1 MDPGTAVAVT
11 TLSAKYYKNAQS
23 ARDEIKFFANELEDF
38 GRLMRKFPEMA
49 DRSSKLPMAA
59 SLDASIR
66 QAFSDL
72 KTLESKLVPGKGAK
86 AMRRFGMRA
95 WKWPFSKSE
104 VEQWVAR
111 FQRLEEKANFALNI
125 DLTPLVID
133 VNANITE
140 LQQGQEASEQE
151 RLLAKLPLARN
162 ASFDS
167 WDRQHES
174 LCIEDTRV
182 ELLQRLRDWGTAHPK
197 PLYWLSGMAGTG
209 KSTIARTLAHYF
221 QSIGTLGGSFF
232 FSRSSGEANNAVNFV
247 GTLARHLANRSLKL
261 RRSVCEAIS
270 THEDVTRQGLRNQWK
285 ELILTPLSSTRPQ
298 LEGRT
303 TLNLVIDALDECGSD
318 EDIETILQLCVEVK
332 DLKEVDLGI
341 FITSRPEV
349 TIRLGFDAIPDIIH
363 QKLDLRDMPRYLVEH
378 DLSVLLE
385 REFRLI
391 SIKHKLPGWPKH
403 EEIRSLVQQS
413 DCLFIYATTACR
425 YIGELDKDPEERL
438 SEVLGSGSTRGG
450 NTARLDL
457 MYMQVLTSSLITDRS
472 ETDITETCDRFKQVV
487 GSIVTL
493 FDEFSIC
500 GLAGLL
506 GVSDKRVEQSLCRL
520 HSVLNIPK
528 DVESSIRLLH
538 PSFRDYL
545 LDKKRSDAR
554 FCVDRGLK
562 HEDLAKHCLRVM
574 STGLKRNMGHL
585 TTPGSPPHDAKR
597 EHLNTQLPK
606 HVQYA
611 CQYWV
616 DHLKDIKADSGTKHS
631 FPNDGD
637 IQSFFQKDFLHWLEA
652 MSLMAKMSQAV
663 LLITRLEDLLVPGSN
678 DILLAT
684 VEDARRFIFS
694 NRAIIEKAPLQTYAS
709 ALVFC
714 PKESFVRQWYL
725 DQLPTWLIRNPA
737 VEDRWGNCVQTLDL
751 GSWTGYPPSMAF
763 SSDGKYL
770 ASTLANGET
779 HIWKT
784 ATGALHSTLA
794 GYEPEIAAIEFLQN
808 GILAS
813 IYRDGTLRMFDP
825 VTGVICRI
833 IERPKDYGVPLESSE
848 GPVPSLSILPGG
860 DLAILSP
867 KGDVWIWSWERN
879 SWLKRSIPGIIIA
892 RLCGCLSDGTLVVI
906 ISRGVMCVEV
916 CLWNSLTDTVQSL
929 TTNSDR
935 LVMGSPWY
943 LRVAVSSLNVIA
955 WGTEE
960 ESIELY
966 DAGAGSLSELMQGH
980 RRCHVTALR
989 FSPDGRSLVSG
1000 DSDRNLRL
1008 WDLSMQA
1015 DSLVDTPI
1023 SDVDFAAFS
1032 PDGTHLAAMS
1042 RQNGTIQLY
1051 SFPLKAEPNSREAK
1065 KADITSIDISPT
1077 GKQVAA
1083 CTFGDVIHI
1092 YNTGSEALE
1101 HSLLGHLRYIHATA
1115 FSQDGQQLASAS
1127 RDKSI
1132 RLWFPKTGAS
1142 GKVVSGIPGLDY
1154 IRVLTFSPNGKHLVS
1169 GDYYGKTLLLDAE
1182 SGALNHVFEL
1192 ESIVDAITF
1201 SSDGRKIACAGS
1213 HRARAIKVWNTST
1226 GNLLHEVGGSEPSE
1240 QLEVEVAIS
1249 PNGKYLSYSLGE
1261 AVVIYGMEAEEKR
1274 DLPDALSH
1282 ELNSSVFSRD
1292 NKSLATCRHNG
1303 EIKLWDVA
1311 TAQLIGVS
1319 PIEAWARRLSFAAEG
1334 NFLESEYGYIPI
1346 RYLQD
1351 NSSGD
1356 SSATLTHWRYS
1367 PHDRWIMEGAR
1378 KMLWIPPA
1386 YSSDTRRIAHYAG
1399 LFAFTH
1405 GSWIAFLGLKQG
1417 EVVTDMQE

>member
-1 MDPGTAVAVT
+1 MDPGTAVAVA
-11 TLSAKYYKNAQS
+11 TLSAKVASTIWEYYKIAQS
-23 ARDEIKFFANELEDF
+23 ARDEIKLFANELEDL

-49 DRSSKLPMAA
+49 HRSSKLPMAA
-59 SLDASIR
+59 SLDTSIR
-66 QAFSDL
+66 QALSDL
-72 KTLESKLVPGKGAK
+72 ETLESKLVPGKGTK
-86 AMRRFGMRA
+86 AMRRFGIRA

-104 VEQWVAR
+104 VEQWVTR
-111 FQRLEEKANFALNI
+111 FQRLEEKANFALNM

-133 VNANITE
+133 INANITD
-140 LQQGQEASEQE
+140 LRQGQEASEQE
-151 RLLAKLPLARN
+151 RLLATLPLARN
-162 ASFDS
+162 AAFDS
-167 WDRQHES
+167 WDRQHDS

-182 ELLQRLRDWGTAHPK
+182 ELLQRLRDWDAAHPK

-209 KSTIARTLAHYF
+209 KSTIARTLAHHF

-270 THEDVTRQGLRNQWK
+270 THEDVTRQGLRNQWN
-285 ELILTPLSSTRPQ
+285 ELILAPLSSTQGQ

-303 TLNLVIDALDECGSD
+303 TLNFVIDALDECGSD

-363 QKLDLRDMPRYLVEH
+363 QKLDLRDVPRYLVEH

-391 SIKHKLPGWPKH
+391 SIKHKLPSWPTQKD
-403 EEIRSLVQQS
+403 IGSLVQQS

-438 SEVLGSGSTRGG
+438 SEVLGSGPTRGG
-450 NTARLDL
+450 NTARLDF
-457 MYMQVLTSSLITDRS
+457 MYTQVLTGSLITDRS
-472 ETDITETCDRFKQVV
+472 KTDITETCDRFKQVV

-506 GVSDKRVEQSLCRL
+506 VISDKRIEQSLCRL
-520 HSVLNIPK
+520 HSILNIPK

-545 LDKKRSDAR
+545 LDKKRSDER

-562 HEDLAKHCLRVM
+562 HEELADRCLRVM

-597 EHLNTQLPK
+597 EYLNTQLPK
-606 HVQYA
+606 QLQYA

-616 DHLKDIKADSGTKHS
+616 DHLEGIRADSGTKHS
-631 FPNDGD
+631 FPNNRD

-652 MSLMAKMSQAV
+652 MSLVAKMSQAV
-663 LLITRLEDLLVPGSN
+663 LLITRLEDLLGSSSN

-684 VEDARRFIFS
+684 VKDARRFIFS
-694 NRAIIEKAPLQTYAS
+694 NRAIIEKAPLQTYTS

-725 DQLPTWLIRNPA
+725 DQMPTWLIRKPA

-751 GSWTGYPPSMAF
+751 GSWAPGPPSMAF

-770 ASTLANGET
+770 ASTLFNGET
-779 HIWKT
+779 RIWKP
-784 ATGALHSTLA
+784 ATGALHSTHA
-794 GYEPEIAAIEFLQN
+794 RYEPGIAAIEFLQN
-808 GILAS
+808 GTLAS
-813 IYRDGTLRMFDP
+813 MYRDGTLRMLDP
-825 VTGVICRI
+825 VTGVICRM
-833 IERPKDYGVPLESSE
+833 IERPILDYKVPLSSSE
-848 GPVPSLSILPGG
+848 DPIPALSILPGG

-867 KGDVWIWSWERN
+867 EGDVRIWSWERN

-892 RLCGCLSDGTLVVI
+892 RLCGCLSDGTLVVGI
-906 ISRGVMCVEV
+906 LREGACVEL
-916 CLWNSLTDTVQSL
+916 CLWNSLTGRVQSL
-929 TTNSDR
+929 TTARDW
-935 LVMGSPWY
+935 P
-943 LRVAVSSLNVIA
+943 VAVSSLNVIA
-955 WGTEE
+955 WVTEE
-960 ESIELY
+960 WSIELY

-980 RRCHVTALR
+980 PLCFVTALR
-989 FSPDGRSLVSG
+989 FSPDGRSLVSC
-1000 DSDRNLRL
+1000 DYDRNLRS
-1008 WDLSMQA
+1008 WDLSTQA

-1023 SDVDFAAFS
+1023 SEVDFAAFS
-1032 PDGTHLAAMS
+1032 PDGKHLAAMS
-1042 RQNGTIQLY
+1042 RHNGTIQLY
-1051 SFPLKAEPNSREAK
+1051 SFPLKDEPNSREVK
-1065 KADITSIDISPT
+1065 KADIRFIDISPT

-1083 CTFGDVIHI
+1083 CNFGDMIHI
-1092 YNTGSEALE
+1092 YNTGSETLE
-1101 HSLLGHLRYIHATA
+1101 HSLLGHSGSVYIIA

-1127 RDKSI
+1127 SDQSI

-1142 GKVVSGIPGLDY
+1142 GKVVSGISGLNS
-1154 IRVLTFSPNGKHLVS
+1154 IRVLTFSPNAKHLVS
-1169 GDYYGKTLLLDAE
+1169 GNRFGKIMLLDAE
-1182 SGALNHVFEL
+1182 SGALNHIFEL
-1192 ESIVDAITF
+1192 ESMLDAITL
-1201 SSDGRKIACAGS
+1201 SSDGRKIACAES
-1213 HRARAIKVWNTST
+1213 HGARAIGVWNTST
-1226 GNLLHEVGGSEPSE
+1226 GKLLHEVRGLRPSV
-1240 QLEVEVAIS
+1240 QVAAAIS
-1249 PNGKYLSYSLGE
+1249 PNGKYLSYSLGDT
-1261 AVVIYGMEAEEKR
+1261 ALVIYDMGAEEKR
-1274 DLPDALSH
+1274 DLPDTLSDG
-1282 ELNSSVFSRD
+1282 LSSSVFSRN
-1292 NKSLATCRHNG
+1292 NKSLATCRQRDG
-1303 EIKLWDVA
+1303 KIKVWDVA

-1319 PIEAWARRLSFAAEG
+1319 PIEVWARQLSFPTEG
-1334 NFLESEYGYIPI
+1334 NFLESEHGYISI
-1346 RYLQD
+1346 RYIHG
-1351 NSSGD
+1351 NSSDD

-1367 PHDRWIMEGAR
+1367 TLDRWIMEGAR

-1386 YSSDTRRIAHYAG
+1386 YSSDHDCVAHHAG
-1399 LFAFTH
+1399 LFAFAH
-1405 GSWIAFLGLKQG
+1405 RSGIAFLGFKQG
-1417 EVVTDMQE
+1417 DVVTDMQE